1 MKAPGKGFLQVCGI
15 LLVIFAG
22 ISLIVLAAGGSL
34 LETAADYGY
43 QDAGLSGKLI
53 VAAIFAAIELVAGI
67 IFIVNCNKIDKAFLC
82 IFFAVLL
89 IVLQIVSIIIN
100 GFTWFTFMV
109 ALIGLVLPILCLIG
123 AVKNMNATTVA

>member
-100 GFTWFTFMV
+100 GFTWV
-109 ALIGLVLPILCLIG
+109 ALIGFVLPILCLIG

>member
-22 ISLIVLAAGGSL
+22 ISLIILAAGGSL

-43 QDAGLSGKLI
+43 QDTGLSGKII

-89 IVLQIVSIIIN
+89 IVLQIVSIIIG
-100 GFTWFTFMV
+100 GFTWV
-109 ALIGLVLPILCLIG
+109 SLIGFVLPILCLIG